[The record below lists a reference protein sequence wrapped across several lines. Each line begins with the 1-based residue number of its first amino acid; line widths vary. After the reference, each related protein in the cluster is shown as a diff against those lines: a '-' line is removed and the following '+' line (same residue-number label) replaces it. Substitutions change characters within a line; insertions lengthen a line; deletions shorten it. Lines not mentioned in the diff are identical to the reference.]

1 MALPTQVWTMG
12 WRVPRAARGLGVEV
26 GGWHTVPPL
35 DGLLCCDRCPHHGRP
50 RLCCGVERAG
60 RALVRWCRLL
70 CARAP
75 CCAASVPGRRR
86 PAHICAQS
94 LSMLWVCGMEQ
105 GWAILQVEHP
115 PDEASWR
122 NPNVTRTAD
131 ARPTHRQTARA
142 DQRARGPQRDG
153 IARAAPNHQ
162 SEPPGRRR
170 VGEKPT
176 RLRENAWKF
185 RGSSL
190 PVRETNTAS
199 QGKRLRRCLFLLF
212 GSTESEAVFV
222 SFVWVNS
229 CRKD

>member
-1 MALPTQVWTMG
+1 MG

-26 GGWHTVPPL
+26 VVWHTVPPL

-94 LSMLWVCGMEQ
+94 LSLLWVCGMEQ

-122 NPNVTRTAD
+122 NPNVYYDSCGPPSPSRTRAGSCYGSDRLHCLSPNETHIPVGLHEQHNNAVGFMTSGFPERMVGHGWVPMTTEIRAVWSQVVPKLVKGEMRVYAD
-131 ARPTHRQTARA
+131 ATW
-142 DQRARGPQRDG
+142 G
-153 IARAAPNHQ
+153 
-162 SEPPGRRR
+162 
-170 VGEKPT
+170 
-176 RLRENAWKF
+176 W
-185 RGSSL
+185 
-190 PVRETNTAS
+190 
-199 QGKRLRRCLFLLF
+199 
-212 GSTESEAVFV
+212 
-222 SFVWVNS
+222 
-229 CRKD
+229 

>member
-1 MALPTQVWTMG
+1 M
-12 WRVPRAARGLGVEV
+12 PRAARGLGVEV
-26 GGWHTVPPL
+26 VVWHTVPPL

-122 NPNVTRTAD
+122 NPNVYYDACGPPSPSRTRAGSCYGSDRLHCLSPNETHIPVGLHEQHNNAVGFMPSGFPKRMVGHGWVPMTTEIAAVWPQVVSKLVKGQMRVYAD
-131 ARPTHRQTARA
+131 ATW
-142 DQRARGPQRDG
+142 G
-153 IARAAPNHQ
+153 
-162 SEPPGRRR
+162 
-170 VGEKPT
+170 
-176 RLRENAWKF
+176 W
-185 RGSSL
+185 
-190 PVRETNTAS
+190 
-199 QGKRLRRCLFLLF
+199 
-212 GSTESEAVFV
+212 
-222 SFVWVNS
+222 
-229 CRKD
+229 

>member
-1 MALPTQVWTMG
+1 MALLPTLVWTMG
-12 WRVPRAARGLGVEV
+12 WRVPRAARGLG
-26 GGWHTVPPL
+26 GGSKWWCVTPCL
-35 DGLLCCDRCPHHGRP
+35 
-50 RLCCGVERAG
+50 
-60 RALVRWCRLL
+60 RWMG
-70 CARAP
+70 
-75 CCAASVPGRRR
+75 CCAAPGALTTADHDCVVGWRGRAERWCAGAGCCAPGRRAAPPPC
-86 PAHICAQS
+86 PAVGGLHTS
-94 LSMLWVCGMEQ
+94 
-105 GWAILQVEHP
+105 
-115 PDEASWR
+115 
-122 NPNVTRTAD
+122 
-131 ARPTHRQTARA
+131 THRQTVRA

-185 RGSSL
+185 RGSKFP
-190 PVRETNTAS
+190 PVRETNTVS

>member
-1 MALPTQVWTMG
+1 VDWGPQWRGVTPRLRLVGCCDAPGALTTADHDCVVG
-12 WRVPRAARGLGVEV
+12 WRGRAWCCRAAGCTCALSRRS
-26 GGWHTVPPL
+26 TAP
-35 DGLLCCDRCPHHGRP
+35 GRTAA
-50 RLCCGVERAG
+50 CSAACTS
-60 RALVRWCRLL
+60 
-70 CARAP
+70 ARAP
-75 CCAASVPGRRR
+75 
-86 PAHICAQS
+86 
-94 LSMLWVCGMEQ
+94 
-105 GWAILQVEHP
+105 
-115 PDEASWR
+115 
-122 NPNVTRTAD
+122 
-131 ARPTHRQTARA
+131 A

-185 RGSSL
+185 RGSKFP
-190 PVRETNTAS
+190 PVRETNTVS

>member
-1 MALPTQVWTMG
+1 MG

-26 GGWHTVPPL
+26 VVWHTVPPL
-35 DGLLCCDRCPHHGRP
+35 DGLLCCVRCPHHGGP

-75 CCAASVPGRRR
+75 CCVGSVPGRRR
-86 PAHICAQS
+86 SAHICAQS

-122 NPNVTRTAD
+122 NPNVYYDACGPPSPSRTRAGSCYGSD
-131 ARPTHRQTARA
+131 RLHCLSPTVRA
-142 DQRARGPQRDG
+142 DQRPRGPQRDG

-162 SEPPGRRR
+162 SEPQGRRR

-185 RGSSL
+185 RGSSF
-190 PVRETNTAS
+190 PC
-199 QGKRLRRCLFLLF
+199 QGNKHRLT
-212 GSTESEAVFV
+212 GKTSEAVFV
-222 SFVWVNS
+222 SFVWVN
-229 CRKD
+229 